1 MITYRLTR
9 KALVKNCNTRKTLVE
24 KILVSR
30 GHKSLA
36 KIQTKLTTLNM
47 SLFEVPETKEE
58 EIVSE
63 EADQALRTMERLSR
77 WYSTSPL

>member
-1 MITYRLTR
+1 M
-9 KALVKNCNTRKTLVE
+9 E
-24 KILVSR
+24 KLLVSR

-36 KIQTKLTTLNM
+36 KFQIKLTTLNM
-47 SLFEVPETKEE
+47 SLFKDSETKEE

-63 EADQALRTMERLSR
+63 EDQALRTMERLSR